1 MRELLFALLAVLLG
15 AAYLSADEKGDLE
28 RMAAQHQ
35 HDKPVASPATT
46 PEPAQ
51 PVSGEEVTYGEV
63 AGHPVKGY
71 LAKPKSAHGPLPA
84 VILVHEW
91 WGLNDNIR
99 AMARRLAGEGYT
111 ALAVDLYGGAV
122 AKTPDEATKLM
133 QASMQHKDALA
144 ENLRHAQAYLKRN
157 GAPKIGVVGWCFGG
171 GWSLQTALLV
181 PDGIDAAVVYYG
193 RPEPDKAEIAKLK
206 APVLG
211 LYGADDQGI
220 PVASVRAFEATAKE
234 LGKNVEIHVYDGAG
248 HAFANPSGTA
258 YRPEAAKDAWS
269 RTTAFFKQHLQG
281 GA

>member
-1 MRELLFALLAVLLG
+1 MRELLIVLLAVLLG
-15 AAYLSADEKGDLE
+15 AAYLGADEKSDLE

-35 HDKPVASPATT
+35 HDKPVASPATM

-51 PVSGEEVTYGEV
+51 PVTGEEVTYGEV

-71 LAKPKSAHGPLPA
+71 LAKPKSVRGQLPA

-144 ENLRHAQAYLKRN
+144 ENLRRAQAYLKRN

-220 PVASVRAFEATAKE
+220 PVASVRAFETTAKE
-234 LGKNVEIHVYDGAG
+234 LGKKVEIHVYDGAG

-258 YRPEAAKDAWS
+258 YRPEAAKEAWA

-281 GA
+281 AA